1 MFDPWKLKNH
11 KFSTITYVPIELKFL
26 IRYLGTLYVLAMSM
40 LASSKFLFYTQIFF
54 YLPLAEFFEFL
65 LASGPQPPIC

>member
-1 MFDPWKLKNH
+1 M
-11 KFSTITYVPIELKFL
+11 PIELKFL

-54 YLPLAEFFEFL
+54 YLPLAEFFE
-65 LASGPQPPIC
+65 GPQPALKQAEIQISLPKRIERKFERC